1 MGIFSLFQKSEKS
14 LEVPIKK
21 VENFNDYFTK
31 DVLLEV
37 INTRSSML
45 LFYTRKDGWIGANKL
60 FLDTFDFAD
69 ITDFRN
75 RYESIREIFLNE
87 SEEVFTED
95 EKSWLDYIKK
105 HKKDGY
111 EITILAS
118 NNNLKYISAKCQ
130 TLLNNP
136 DFYILELQDITALHL
151 SEEKAKDVEKLK
163 TKFLSNIGHEFRT
176 PMHGIL
182 GFTELLGQTNLQTQQ
197 QEYINMIERSA
208 KNLMVNIDA
217 LLDLSQMQGGRLQ
230 LVNSD
235 FSLLEDMENVASYF
249 AIIAKEKGANLLT
262 FIDPKLPKVIH
273 SDSEKITQIMNSLIQ
288 NAIKF
293 TNKGGRI
300 IVEVKLLK
308 RRVNG
313 DCSVGFSVKDNG
325 NGISQEQ
332 IALINE
338 PFTAGNHA
346 DERLGFGLSLSNG
359 LVNLLGSELKIQS
372 EDGNGSYFN
381 FVLHFTASE
390 GQTYKMMPKKRV
402 KVLLLDKKKIDD
414 ASFLTIYLRS
424 FAIDVVKENILD
436 ETIYDDVESVYIVA
450 DQNDIA
456 WMMKLGT
463 FSKKASVVIF
473 LNESEKLHT
482 KLTPLVDQVLRK
494 PLLPSFMAN
503 HLEQMYDVKSY
514 IKEEKLHLKESLT
527 ALVVEDNLINQRLIQ
542 ILLKEYNIDVSTASN
557 GDEAVQ
563 MCAKH
568 TFDIVFMDIDMPVK
582 NGILATKEIKSII
595 NFNGKTPIVALT
607 AMAMQG
613 DKEMLLSEGLDDYIS
628 KPLTREKL
636 ENILN
641 KYLKVIS

>member
-1 MGIFSLFQKSEKS
+1 
-14 LEVPIKK
+14 
-21 VENFNDYFTK
+21 
-31 DVLLEV
+31 
-37 INTRSSML
+37 
-45 LFYTRKDGWIGANKL
+45 
-60 FLDTFDFAD
+60 
-69 ITDFRN
+69 
-75 RYESIREIFLNE
+75 
-87 SEEVFTED
+87 
-95 EKSWLDYIKK
+95 
-105 HKKDGY
+105 
-111 EITILAS
+111 
-118 NNNLKYISAKCQ
+118 
-130 TLLNNP
+130 
-136 DFYILELQDITALHL
+136 
-151 SEEKAKDVEKLK
+151 
-163 TKFLSNIGHEFRT
+163 
-176 PMHGIL
+176 MHGIL

-424 FAIDVVKENILD
+424 FAIDVVKANILD

-628 KPLTREKL
+628 KTLTREKL